1 MTTQTA
7 AKKKTAARKEA
18 EKSVFERLGDSVIGQ
33 PFAIA
38 NKAFLASLGL
48 FSTIQTEFGIKFD
61 EFAKDGEVVR
71 DKYQESFTEFRKN
84 FFGQTPVARKPKPES
99 AEPKAAA

>member
-1 MTTQTA
+1 MTEKTV
-7 AKKKTAARKEA
+7 AKKRATAKKQA
-18 EKSVFERLGDSVIGQ
+18 EKSIFERLEDSVIGQ

-48 FSTIQTEFGIKFD
+48 FSTIQTEFGNKFD

-71 DKYQESFTEFRKN
+71 DKYQESFADFRKSL
-84 FFGQTPVARKPKPES
+84 FGQAPVVKKQEPKS

>member
-1 MTTQTA
+1 MTTKTA
-7 AKKKTAARKEA
+7 AKKKAAVKKEA
-18 EKSVFERLGDSVIGQ
+18 EKSVFERLESSVIGQ
-33 PFAIA
+33 PFVIA

-48 FSTIQTEFGIKFD
+48 FSTIQTEFGNKLD

-71 DKYQESFTEFRKN
+71 DKYQESFADFRKN
-84 FFGQTPVARKPKPES
+84 FFGQSPVARKPEPKS